1 MNPNRTTGTQLV
13 FASPVCALMA
23 LLAVS
28 CGNEA
33 GSRDSGTV
41 VQSNLSRNTAPA
53 VSTQDSATL
62 ANGNSAFAFDLYGAV
77 RGANGNVFF
86 SPHSISIALAM
97 VYAGAE
103 GNTAAQMA
111 HVLHYD
117 LPPERLHPAF
127 NALGLALE
135 SRGQGAAGR
144 DGGPFRLKIANS
156 IWGQTGYTF
165 LAPFLDTIALNYGAG
180 LRLLDFQA
188 DPEPCRI
195 TINDWVSAN
204 TERRIQNL
212 IPQGTLTPLTRLV
225 LCNAIYFNAKW
236 LSTFARQNTRDMP
249 FNLLDGRTATVRMMS
264 QTQSFSY
271 AEGDG
276 YQAVELPYD
285 GNEIAMLVLLPA
297 SGRFAEFEGQL
308 TSARAGSI
316 TASLAHRQVALTMP
330 KFSYTST
337 LGLADT
343 LRDMGMS
350 DAVTPGAADFSGI
363 DGTRELYISAVLHK
377 AFVRVD
383 EEGTEAAAATA
394 VVVGTTSAPLDPVV
408 VNVNRPFIVLIR
420 DLATGTILFLG
431 RVADPTA
438 Q

>member
-1 MNPNRTTGTQLV
+1 MSASTTANAFL
-13 FASPVCALMA
+13 SLLLA
-23 LLAVS
+23 LLSVS
-28 CGNEA
+28 CGG
-33 GSRDSGTV
+33 GSSHDGTTV
-41 VQSNLSRNTAPA
+41 VQSNLSRNTTPA
-53 VSTQDSATL
+53 VSTRDSAAL
-62 ANGNSAFAFDLYGAV
+62 ANGNSAFAFDLYSVV

-86 SPHSISIALAM
+86 SPYSISIALAM

-111 HVLHYD
+111 RVLHYD
-117 LPPERLHPAF
+117 LPRDRLHPAF
-127 NALGLALE
+127 NALDIALA
-135 SRGQGAAGR
+135 SRGRNASGQ

-165 LAPFLDTIALNYGAG
+165 LTPFLDTIALNYGAG
-180 LRLLDFQA
+180 LRLLDFQT

-204 TERRIQNL
+204 TEGRIQNL
-212 IPQGTLTPLTRLV
+212 IPQRTLTQLTRLV

-236 LSTFARQNTRDMP
+236 STPFARETTRSAT
-249 FNLLDGRTATVRMMS
+249 FHLLDSHETTAQMMS
-264 QTQSFSY
+264 QTTTLGY

-285 GNEIAMLVLLPA
+285 GNEISMLVLLPA
-297 SGRFAEFEGQL
+297 SGRFPEFEGGL
-308 TSARAGSI
+308 TSERAGSVVS
-316 TASLAHRQVALTMP
+316 SLAPRQVALSMP
-330 KFSYTST
+330 KFSYTTT
-337 LGLADT
+337 LALKDT
-343 LRDMGMS
+343 LSAMGMR
-350 DAVTPGAADFSGI
+350 DAFVPGTADLSGI
-363 DGTRELYISAVLHK
+363 DGTRELFVGAVLHK

-408 VNVNRPFIVLIR
+408 VNVDRPFIVLIR

-431 RVADPTA
+431 RVTDPTA